1 MKNFQV
7 LGNSSNKLKKLM
19 TVYAK
24 DHRKIIHEFR
34 S

>member
-7 LGNSSNKLKKLM
+7 LGNSFNKLKKLM
-19 TVYAK
+19 TVYAT
-24 DHRKIIHEFR
+24 DHKKIIHEFR